1 MTAAFAAAFAPSQ
14 GRQLMAFTLGLIQ
27 LQANSIDVDHLDLA
41 MAAVRAAARAGA
53 QICILPELFRSPYF
67 CQDMDPRHFDRAEA
81 VPGVTT
87 DRLAGLASELQIV
100 IIASLFELAA
110 PGLYYNTTAVL
121 DADGTYLGKYRK
133 THIPN
138 DPQYEEKFYFTPGDN
153 DFKVFQTKYARVGV
167 LICWDQWFAEAA
179 RLTSMH
185 GAEVLVYPTAIGTI
199 DGEPADEQARQID
212 AWQTVQRGHAIANGV
227 YVAAVNRVGREP
239 GPNGGIDF
247 WGRSFCA
254 GPQGEILA
262 SASEHKAHT
271 LLIECSAERI
281 RDVRNMW
288 PFFRDRRVDLYQ
300 GLQRRFF
307 DDTTK

>member
-1 MTAAFAAAFAPSQ
+1 
-14 GRQLMAFTLGLIQ
+14 MAFTLGLMQ
-27 LQANSIDVDHLDLA
+27 LPANASDTDHFDLA
-41 MAAVRAAARAGA
+41 VEAIRTAAAAGA

-67 CQDMDPRHFDRAEA
+67 CQTMDPRHFDRAEA
-81 VPGVTT
+81 VPGPTT
-87 DRLAGLASELQIV
+87 LRLATLAAELQVVIV
-100 IIASLFELAA
+100 ASLFEIAA
-110 PGLYYNTTAVL
+110 PGLYYNTAAVL

-153 DFKVFQTKYARVGV
+153 DFKVFQTKFARVGV

-179 RLTSMH
+179 RLTAMN

-199 DGEPADEQARQID
+199 DGEPADEQARQVD

-227 YVAAVNRVGREP
+227 YLAAINRVGREP

-254 GPQGEILA
+254 GPQGEMLA
-262 SASEHKAHT
+262 EASQQQAQT
-271 LLIECSAERI
+271 LLVECSAQRI

-300 GLQRRFF
+300 GLQARFLNESP
-307 DDTTK
+307 K